1 MGSVPVL
8 NPWAAALAS
17 AGTRAVD
24 YLDRV
29 GARDVVARATSDQ
42 LRAALGG
49 PMPDAPQ
56 DPVAV
61 VNRLADA
68 AADGTVA
75 TVGPRYF
82 GFVVGGS
89 VPAAMAA
96 DWLVSTWDQ
105 NAGIYVLS
113 PLVSVVEDVTTS
125 WVRDLVGLSDDWTAG
140 FVTGCQMANFTCL
153 AAARHDVLARAGWDV
168 EADGLMGAPAV
179 DVIVSDES
187 HHTIFQALRYLGF
200 GNARLHRIPT
210 DEQGRM
216 RADVLAKVLAAG
228 TGPCIVSAQAGNV
241 NTGAFD
247 PIDDIATLCERR
259 GAWLHVDSAF
269 GLWAVVSPSRADLV
283 RGISRADSI
292 STDAHKWL
300 NVPYDCGIA
309 MTRHRAAHR
318 AAMTMHA
325 DYIETTATA
334 RDPHDYVPELSRRAR
349 SVPVYA
355 ALASL
360 GREGL
365 RDIVERCCDNARLMA
380 EIVGAHP
387 RAQVLN
393 DVVLNQVLIRFDT
406 DEATRAVVEAV
417 QAGGECWLSGTS
429 WHGMAAIRVSVSNW
443 LTSRDDIERSA
454 RAILGAADRVLTSKT
469 VSHRP

>member
-318 AAMTMHA
+318 AAM
-325 DYIETTATA
+325 
-334 RDPHDYVPELSRRAR
+334 
-349 SVPVYA
+349 
-355 ALASL
+355 
-360 GREGL
+360 
-365 RDIVERCCDNARLMA
+365 
-380 EIVGAHP
+380 
-387 RAQVLN
+387 
-393 DVVLNQVLIRFDT
+393 
-406 DEATRAVVEAV
+406 
-417 QAGGECWLSGTS
+417 
-429 WHGMAAIRVSVSNW
+429 
-443 LTSRDDIERSA
+443 
-454 RAILGAADRVLTSKT
+454 
-469 VSHRP
+469 